1 MNQFNLL
8 GYCLAPLVAF
18 FSSPGSASDELFD
31 LSLQELLRV
40 NVVSKREENINEA
53 AGVVSV
59 ITAADIQRF
68 GARHLRD
75 LIDRLPNT
83 QVIGSALYPHNR
95 TSMRGV
101 TQTHLDDKV
110 LILLNGRPLRD
121 AGQGGVNGDLYS
133 SFPLALLQQIEVIRG
148 PGSVLY
154 GTNAFAGVIN
164 LVTRSIPEAA
174 TAQVD
179 VSLGSFAT
187 RELSLSGAGQL
198 NGLELLG
205 SLSSHDS
212 DGDTLSNT
220 AAELG
225 PPGDYES
232 GRQTMES
239 VLQASYKGFTLHS
252 IINKVLQKSGNNLLS
267 FPASD
272 WNISRRFVDIG
283 YQRPLNRTWD
293 INANLTYNG
302 LNNTAGIIGG
312 TGRFFRTR
320 SRGYLLEIAASG
332 QLTDKLNL
340 VVGSVYDRLKGDNIS
355 DGTLNTDID
364 TWRASLYAQLDY
376 RLSPSVKLSSGLQAN
391 KPQGGDADL
400 AHRLAGVFTLADHWS
415 LKLAYDQAYRSAFG
429 LDLFLNASFLLGNPE
444 LEPETIETYSA
455 QLSYKSPAAD
465 LALTYYD
472 SQHSD
477 LVSRT
482 IDQSGQATLINAGAL
497 EYAGLEP
504 EYQWQ
509 WNPHWRWTGNASYQ
523 TNQRDTGQEDTT
535 YQPSGC

>member
-1 MNQFNLL
+1 
-8 GYCLAPLVAF
+8 
-18 FSSPGSASDELFD
+18 
-31 LSLQELLRV
+31 
-40 NVVSKREENINEA
+40 
-53 AGVVSV
+53 
-59 ITAADIQRF
+59 
-68 GARHLRD
+68 
-75 LIDRLPNT
+75 
-83 QVIGSALYPHNR
+83 
-95 TSMRGV
+95 
-101 TQTHLDDKV
+101 

-187 RELSLSGAGQL
+187 RELSLSGAGQF

-212 DGDTLSNT
+212 DGDTFSNT

-415 LKLAYDQAYRSAFG
+415 LKLAYDQA
-429 LDLFLNASFLLGNPE
+429 
-444 LEPETIETYSA
+444 
-455 QLSYKSPAAD
+455 
-465 LALTYYD
+465 
-472 SQHSD
+472 
-477 LVSRT
+477 
-482 IDQSGQATLINAGAL
+482 
-497 EYAGLEP
+497 
-504 EYQWQ
+504 
-509 WNPHWRWTGNASYQ
+509 
-523 TNQRDTGQEDTT
+523 
-535 YQPSGC
+535 